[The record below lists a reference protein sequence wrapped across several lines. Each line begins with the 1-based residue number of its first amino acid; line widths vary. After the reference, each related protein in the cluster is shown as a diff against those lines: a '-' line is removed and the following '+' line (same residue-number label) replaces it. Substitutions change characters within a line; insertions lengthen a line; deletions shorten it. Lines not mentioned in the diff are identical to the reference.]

1 MPAIRNTTVLSD
13 LATASVLQPFADAT
27 EGKMGAVGSGTVKVG
42 GLLSYNGKLN
52 LTAYLYYDY
61 SARMPNEPQQQTDR
75 TYPVSLKG
83 ETFYTTRTEQHRY
96 YATQYI
102 FFASVI
108 TIGAMSWIQWR
119 RSLSRAA

>member
-1 MPAIRNTTVLSD
+1 MFFSAPQLKRDPLGSTEAVDAASDHSAGSSLRLKKAFVRATAVIGVLS
-13 LATASVLQPFADAT
+13 LF
-27 EGKMGAVGSGTVKVG
+27 
-42 GLLSYNGKLN
+42 Y
-52 LTAYLYYDY
+52 TAYLYYDY
-61 SARMPNEPQQQTDR
+61 SARMPIEPQQQTGR

-83 ETFYTTRTEQHRY
+83 ETFYTTRTEQRRY

-102 FFASVI
+102 FLASVI

>member
-1 MPAIRNTTVLSD
+1 MRASDHSAGSSLRLKKALVRATAVISVLS
-13 LATASVLQPFADAT
+13 
-27 EGKMGAVGSGTVKVG
+27 
-42 GLLSYNGKLN
+42 LSY
-52 LTAYLYYDY
+52 TAYLYYDY
-61 SARMPNEPQQQTDR
+61 RGRMPSEPQQQTDR

-83 ETFYTTRTEQHRY
+83 ETFYTTKTEQRRY

-102 FFASVI
+102 FFASVL